1 MPSHIRPILISAL
14 AAATLAGCGGTDLE
28 FESEIE
34 TSDLPAVEGEY
45 PADADR
51 ICAGVTEGFE
61 QAQAEVPRSF
71 EQAEELMLA
80 LSELATEGQAALAAI
95 TPPAESADAYAS
107 YLEGRAEVVELIDR
121 GLAAAREEDGE
132 AYQQAR
138 EEVGVDARE
147 RRRLAREA
155 GLRECAAGE
164 RG

>member
-1 MPSHIRPILISAL
+1 MISNIRPILVSAL
-14 AAATLAGCGGTDLE
+14 AAATLAGCGGTDAE

-34 TSDLPAVEGEY
+34 TSDLPTVAGEY
-45 PADADR
+45 PADAER
-51 ICAGVTEGFE
+51 ICAGVTEGFG

-80 LSELATEGQAALAAI
+80 LSDLANEGQAALAGI
-95 TPPAESADAYAS
+95 TPPPLSAAAYAS

-121 GLAAAREEDGE
+121 GLVAAREEDGE

-138 EEVGVDARE
+138 EEVGRGARE
-147 RRRLAREA
+147 RRRLALEA
-155 GLRECAAGE
+155 GLLQCAAGE

>member
-1 MPSHIRPILISAL
+1 VRGADS
-14 AAATLAGCGGTDLE
+14 E
-28 FESEIE
+28 FEGGIE
-34 TSDLPAVEGEY
+34 TSDLPTVEGAY
-45 PADADR
+45 PADAER

-95 TPPAESADAYAS
+95 TPPPQSAAAYAS

-121 GLAAAREEDGE
+121 GLAAAQEEDGE
-132 AYQQAR
+132 AYQEAR
-138 EEVGVDARE
+138 EEVGVDARL
-147 RRRLAREA
+147 RRQLAVQA
-155 GLRECAAGE
+155 GLSECAAGE